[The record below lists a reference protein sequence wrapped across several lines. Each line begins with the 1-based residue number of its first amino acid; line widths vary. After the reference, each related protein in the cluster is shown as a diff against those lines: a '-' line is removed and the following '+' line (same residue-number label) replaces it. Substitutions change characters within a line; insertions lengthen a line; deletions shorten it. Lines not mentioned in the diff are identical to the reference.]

1 MLVPVAFAGVVIDDP
16 DAALAPIQVIGEPPS
31 GRKTA
36 AEREKWR
43 VKRRVIDPRE
53 IDDLRAVIGGVN
65 DVGLCGQNADEAS
78 FGHHLMLGVGKQV
91 ACGEGTGAQALN
103 RSHRV
108 VRLGEKN
115 FAELFRPREIF
126 VHPADRVRVV
136 GEGAHTIVPR
146 LVVDL
151 QGVVAGLEVA
161 GGEDNLRGSRRR
173 GEHNR
178 DQGVGV
184 ECDRAE

>member
-1 MLVPVAFAGVVIDDP
+1 
-16 DAALAPIQVIGEPPS
+16 
-31 GRKTA
+31 
-36 AEREKWR
+36 
-43 VKRRVIDPRE
+43 
-53 IDDLRAVIGGVN
+53 
-65 DVGLCGQNADEAS
+65 
-78 FGHHLMLGVGKQV
+78 MLGVGKQV

-103 RSHRV
+103 RTHRV

-151 QGVVAGLEVA
+151 QGVAAGLEVA
-161 GGEDNLRGSRRR
+161 GGEDYLRGSRRR